1 MLKIGVLGLG
11 NIAQKAYLPVM
22 AQLQDQVD
30 WVLCTRNVAKLKHL
44 QQQFGFQHTAADLD
58 ALLALKPAAI
68 FIHTPTPTH
77 AAYIEKCLRAGVHVY
92 VDKPVSD
99 NVAEVKRLYQLAA
112 QQGLLLT
119 AGFNRRFAPL
129 NAKLQQRQPAE
140 TVIAQKDRV
149 ATLQPV
155 PFVIFDL
162 MPHVIDT
169 ALFLLGQTPTHYH
182 YRVLAQQGNLQQA
195 SVVMETPTATAY
207 ALLNMQ
213 AGANSET
220 GELQNPQGIAQVT
233 DLATYTLQANGVTTQ
248 EQFPDWTPNLERRG
262 FAPLIRHFIAAIQ
275 GEQANPV
282 SPASSILT
290 HQVCQNLLAYAQK
303 NELTKA

>member
-22 AQLQDQVD
+22 ARMQDQVD

-44 QQQFGFQHTAADLD
+44 QQQFGFQHTAADLET
-58 ALLALKPAAI
+58 LLAQKPAAI

-92 VDKPVSD
+92 IDKPVSA
-99 NVAEVKRLYQLAA
+99 NATEVKRLYQLAA
-112 QQGLLLT
+112 QKGLLLT
-119 AGFNRRFAPL
+119 AGFNRRFAPF
-129 NAKLQQRQPAE
+129 NAKLRQHQPAQL
-140 TVIAQKDRV
+140 VLVQKNRV
-149 ATLQPV
+149 ATAQPV

-169 ALFLLGQTPTHYH
+169 ALFLLGQTPTQYH
-182 YRVLAQQGNLQQA
+182 YRLLAQQGNLQQA
-195 SVVMETPTATAY
+195 SVVMATPTATAY

-220 GELQNPQGIAQVT
+220 AEVQNPQGIVRVT
-233 DLATYTLQANGVTTQ
+233 DLATYSVQANGVTTQ

-262 FAPLIRHFIAAIQ
+262 FAPVIRDFIAAVN
-275 GEQANPV
+275 GTQANPV

-290 HQVCQNLLAYAQK
+290 HEVCQNLLAYAQQ
-303 NELTKA
+303 NGLTD

>member
-22 AQLQDQVD
+22 ARMQDQVE
-30 WVLCTRNVAKLKHL
+30 WVLCTRNVAKLQHL
-44 QQQFGFQHTAADLD
+44 QQQYGFQHTAADLD
-58 ALLALKPAAI
+58 ALLAQKPTAI

-77 AAYIEKCLRAGVHVY
+77 AAYIEQCLRAGVHVY

-99 NVAEVKRLYQLAA
+99 NVADVKRLYQLAA

-119 AGFNRRFAPL
+119 AGFNRRFAPF
-129 NAKLQQRQPAE
+129 NAKLQQQPAQ
-140 TVIAQKDRV
+140 TVLVQKERV

-162 MPHVIDT
+162 MPHVVDT

-182 YRVLAQQGNLQQA
+182 YRVLAQHGALLQA

-220 GELQNPQGIAQVT
+220 AEVQNPQGIAKVT
-233 DLATYTLQANGVTTQ
+233 DLATYALQANGMTTQ
-248 EQFPDWTPNLERRG
+248 EQFPDWTPNLQRRG
-262 FAPLIRHFIAAIQ
+262 FAPLIHDFVAAVQ
-275 GEQANPV
+275 GKQANPV

-303 NELTKA
+303 NKLI